1 MKRIFVALLLATC
14 SLFASDFVDT
24 QVTFTYSDDN
34 IFETSRR
41 SPFARIG
48 EIDDELFNENLNTI
62 KTGDETET
70 QLVVYK
76 KIDGFIKNLSV
87 ETAFVLELSLF
98 SNETGE
104 SWNRLKEN
112 GSYIRVNYG
121 TENNKIVVTAFPFN
135 AERFLLGFTYD
146 LSWGG
151 QSFWPK
157 SKINKTT
164 PVPGIKFD
172 YTNKT
177 GSLESNI
184 FVGAKTRPYN
194 VNIIEKDNNGEEYI
208 NNTVATTWA
217 ILGGGYLDFMEQI
230 RLDAHFGRFY
240 KGTNPLN
247 GATELKDDNVLG
259 KRIYADGVAVRLSY
273 RQNYDLSVS
282 NDMTVYK
289 NLDPRTELDSIE
301 KKDETPTEEIAIV
314 KPNFG
319 YMISLEGVYLSEPL
333 RDADNR
339 NAIIDF
345 NGIAGDFKVKTYY
358 GNARVNVD
366 FIYRNVPFLLFNVP
380 GFTAF
385 EGISEDSAT
394 TRDELMFSIGGD
406 YKVADHLRIGVLYGF
421 KRPATYKAKGT
432 DNIIVIKDR
441 EDMSAFASG
450 LSRNKVKLPN
460 GEAAKDIHTA
470 KIMAIY
476 ELADGVTLTGEI
488 SYLND
493 KNDTEMINNQIEF
506 RSTDETQK
514 VGFAIILQSIF

>member
-1 MKRIFVALLLATC
+1 MKRVIVALLLATC
-14 SLFASDFVDT
+14 SLFGSDFVDT
-24 QVTFTYSDDN
+24 QVTFTYSDEN

-76 KIDGFIKNLSV
+76 KVDGFIKNLSV

-121 TENNKIVVTAFPFN
+121 TENNKLVVTAFPFN

-172 YTNKT
+172 YTNKS
-177 GSLESNI
+177 GALESNI
-184 FVGAKTRPYN
+184 FIGAKTRPYN
-194 VNIIEKDNNGEEYI
+194 VNIIENDGNGEKYI

-217 ILGGGYLDFMEQI
+217 LLGGGYIDFMKQI
-230 RLDAHFGRFY
+230 RLDLHAGRFY

-247 GATELKDDNVLG
+247 GDAVLTNDNVLG

-273 RQNYDLSVS
+273 RENYDLTVS
-282 NDMTVYK
+282 NDMRVYK
-289 NLDPRTELDSIE
+289 NIDPRTELQSIE
-301 KKDETPTEEIAIV
+301 KKDEKIEEEIV
-314 KPNFG
+314 KPKFG
-319 YMISLEGVYLSEPL
+319 YMISFEGVYLSEPL

-345 NGIAGDFKVKTYY
+345 NGIAGDVKLKTFF
-358 GNARVNVD
+358 GNARVNMD

-385 EGISEDSAT
+385 EGISKDSAT
-394 TRDELMFSIGGD
+394 VRDELMFSIGGD
-406 YKVADHLRIGVLYGF
+406 YKVADHVRVGLLYGY
-421 KRPATYKAKGT
+421 KKPATYKAKGT
-432 DNIIVIKDR
+432 ENIIVIKDR

-460 GEAAKDIHTA
+460 GQAARDIHTA
-470 KIMAIY
+470 KIMAIL
-476 ELADGVTLTGEI
+476 ELAEGVTLTGEV

-514 VGFAIILQSIF
+514 LGFAIILQSIF